1 MTQLSVKDLYTK
13 DLEDNTTVSLEGS
26 IKTIRGSKNIS
37 FIELNDG
44 SCFKS
49 AQIIVKKSNEN
60 FEQISKLPIASTI
73 TVEGAFVKTPDAPQP
88 FEVHGEKVEL
98 VGRSDSDYPLQ
109 KKKTSYEFLRTI
121 AHLRPRTNTFY
132 SVFRIRSLAAFAV
145 HEYLQHN
152 DFVYVNTPIIT
163 SSDTEGAGEMF
174 RVTTMDMDNLPK
186 DDQGHVDNSKDFF
199 KTETNLTVSGQLPEE
214 AFTMAFKNV
223 YTFGPTFRAENSHT
237 PRHASEF
244 WMIEPDMAYTRLPGM
259 MDVAEGLLKYV
270 INYVLDHAKD
280 ELEFL
285 DENVK
290 PGLIEKLQKTA
301 NEDFARVTY
310 TDAVKLLQDADV
322 DFKVPVEWGIDL
334 QSEHERYLCEDV
346 YKRPTFLTDYPRDI
360 KAFYMRDNDDGKTVA
375 AADCLVPGI
384 GEIVG
389 GSEREE
395 RYDVLNDKIKE
406 FNLNPEEYDWY
417 EDLRKYGEIKH
428 SGFGIGF
435 ERLVMYV
442 TGMENIRDVIPFP
455 REPGS
460 AKF

>member
-223 YTFGPTFRAENSHT
+223 
-237 PRHASEF
+237 
-244 WMIEPDMAYTRLPGM
+244 
-259 MDVAEGLLKYV
+259 
-270 INYVLDHAKD
+270 
-280 ELEFL
+280 
-285 DENVK
+285 
-290 PGLIEKLQKTA
+290 
-301 NEDFARVTY
+301 
-310 TDAVKLLQDADV
+310 
-322 DFKVPVEWGIDL
+322 
-334 QSEHERYLCEDV
+334 
-346 YKRPTFLTDYPRDI
+346 
-360 KAFYMRDNDDGKTVA
+360 
-375 AADCLVPGI
+375 
-384 GEIVG
+384 
-389 GSEREE
+389 
-395 RYDVLNDKIKE
+395 
-406 FNLNPEEYDWY
+406 
-417 EDLRKYGEIKH
+417 
-428 SGFGIGF
+428 
-435 ERLVMYV
+435 
-442 TGMENIRDVIPFP
+442 
-455 REPGS
+455 
-460 AKF
+460 